1 MRTDRKNSLSILL
14 LTVILSVF
22 VLFDLYTITESSA
35 AEDISSSGAAQVL
48 HVTRAELLTPIR
60 VPEKTTLRT
69 ESAQNW
75 EHAIEKEGRQ
85 LIMQLLFCILSVLLL
100 SCTRTSIRHIFEC
113 LNLPHTRIVNFIH
126 RKDGKGPHSFL

>member
-1 MRTDRKNSLSILL
+1 MRTDRKNPLSILL

-35 AEDISSSGAAQVL
+35 AEDISSSGRLA
-48 HVTRAELLTPIR
+48 PIR

-69 ESAQNW
+69 ESVQNW
-75 EHAIEKEGRQ
+75 EHVIEKEGRQ